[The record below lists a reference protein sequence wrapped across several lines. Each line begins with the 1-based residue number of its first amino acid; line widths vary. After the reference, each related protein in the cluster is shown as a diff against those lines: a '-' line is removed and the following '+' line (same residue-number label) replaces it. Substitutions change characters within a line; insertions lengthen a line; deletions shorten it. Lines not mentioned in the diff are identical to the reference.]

1 MVQWWLLCISM
12 DTVKYRAANQKPAGL
27 NSGRCEQHILPLS
40 FKWKRLPNTMHAHI
54 SIATLLQ
61 QQQHQHHSTKLTTP
75 NKHEET
81 THVFHALCLPYNVYT
96 HTHTH
101 THSKTTL
108 HDTNVW
114 GSSIPSERDDR
125 KQLPWTPKQLLCAT
139 PRPPFSES
147 SLNTTSCK
155 TGIQAFAFLCGTG
168 HENHSIT
175 HTDSHFDS

>member
-1 MVQWWLLCISM
+1 MVQWWLLCIPM
-12 DTVKYRAANQKPAGL
+12 DTVKYRAANQKPVGL
-27 NSGRCEQHILPLS
+27 NSGRCEHHLLPLS

-54 SIATLLQ
+54 YSHTTTTTTTTSLYKADN
-61 QQQHQHHSTKLTTP
+61 TKQTWR
-75 NKHEET
+75 NYS
-81 THVFHALCLPYNVYT
+81 HVFHSLCLPYSVYT
-96 HTHTH
+96 HTHTPG

-108 HDTNVW
+108 HNTNVW

-175 HTDSHFDS
+175 HTDWHRDS